1 MIFFFQRYEY
11 YVHQGISPSDI
22 APMPPETVENIH
34 HHLHPSLL
42 QNPEWQSLREHLLEE
57 VQESYQL
64 SLQKSIVDYVLRD
77 SSELNRL
84 RIASVPRVFP
94 LKMIRAPVPWH
105 DSMREAFD
113 AQSQQLFIT
122 NRIMSE
128 LQLLWEN
135 K

>member
-1 MIFFFQRYEY
+1 M
-11 YVHQGISPSDI
+11 HQGVSPADI
-22 APMPPETVENIH
+22 APLPSETVENIH
-34 HHLHPSLL
+34 HHLPPGLL
-42 QNPEWQSLREHLLEE
+42 QNPEWQSLRADLLEE
-57 VQESYQL
+57 VQENYQL
-64 SLQKSIVDYVLRD
+64 SLQKAIVDYVLRD
-77 SSELNRL
+77 SSELKRL

-94 LKMIRAPVPWH
+94 LKMIRAPGPWH

-135 K
+135 R